1 MLCDGNQ
8 RREIHPD
15 SFPVKN
21 LTIIALFALGIQT
34 SQAQQYYA
42 NQGTSV
48 ITQTLPYSVT
58 LPDGSVYFNP
68 ASNVLASAGW
78 LWVNSMPA
86 VASGFIVSAYTISP
100 LGNGRCNVTIAISN
114 SIAGLFAASVTNSP
128 LFTPQFV
135 ANCQQYRTTLRIYT
149 GFGGESNAVVSP
161 LTSYLYC
168 QTNQTFLLSFT
179 NYENMIFCVNI
190 ANQILQLPGIT
201 NSPQFWQLGVIP

>member
-1 MLCDGNQ
+1 MKTLL
-8 RREIHPD
+8 ITLLV
-15 SFPVKN
+15 S
-21 LTIIALFALGIQT
+21 LGIR

-42 NQGTSV
+42 NPGTSV

-86 VASGFIVSAYTISP
+86 VASGFVVSAYTISP
-100 LGNGRCNVTIAISN
+100 PGNGRCNVTIASSN
-114 SIAGLFAASVTNSP
+114 SIAGLFLASITNNP
-128 LFTPQFV
+128 LFTSQFV

-168 QTNQTFLLSFT
+168 QTNPTFATVFT
-179 NYENMIFCVNI
+179 NFANMTFCINI
-190 ANQILQLPGIT
+190 ANQITALPGIT
-201 NSPQFWQLGVIP
+201 NTPQFFQLGVIP